1 MIYIEP
7 VSGTVRFAS
16 TPRFGS
22 QQMTKLKYDPDD
34 EQLRQEHTDEAIQ
47 ARIRSGQEHNYLR
60 DGVLGGIDGAVTT
73 FAVVCG
79 VVGGQLPGSV
89 VILLG
94 FANLFADGFSMAVG
108 NFEGTKSER
117 DLVER
122 ARDIERRHIQRVPEA
137 EAEEIREIYRQK
149 GFEGEVIED
158 IVEVICDDEELWVD
172 TMVSEEWKLPLETP
186 SPYRAGLVTFAA
198 FCVAGLVP
206 LVPYFIGALEPTQ
219 MFLVSSIATAL
230 TFLGIGL
237 LKGKLSD
244 VPMVKSGLSTLLTGG
259 GAAVVAYVV
268 GYLLR
273 GVVDAV

>member
-1 MIYIEP
+1 MPE
-7 VSGTVRFAS
+7 
-16 TPRFGS
+16 
-22 QQMTKLKYDPDD
+22 LHYDADD
-34 EQLRQEHTDEAIQ
+34 ERLREEHTDDAIQ
-47 ARIRSGQEHNYLR
+47 SRIRDGQDHSYLR

-79 VVGGQLPGSV
+79 VVGGQLPGAV

-117 DLVER
+117 DLVNR
-122 ARDIERRHIQRVPEA
+122 AREIERRHIERVPES

-149 GFEGEVIED
+149 GFDGKVVEQ
-158 IVEVICDDEELWVD
+158 IVEVITADEELWVD
-172 TMVSEEWKLPLETP
+172 TMVSEEWGLPLDSP
-186 SPYRAGLVTFAA
+186 NPYRAGLVTFAA

-206 LVPYFIGALEPTQ
+206 LIPYLFSILEPSQ
-219 MFLVSSIATAL
+219 MFFVSSVATGI
-230 TFLGIGL
+230 TFLVIGL
-237 LKGKLSD
+237 LKGKLTDMS
-244 VPMVKSGLSTLLTGG
+244 MWRSGLATLLTGG

>member
-1 MIYIEP
+1 M
-7 VSGTVRFAS
+7 A
-16 TPRFGS
+16 
-22 QQMTKLKYDPDD
+22 KLHYDPDD
-34 EQLRQEHTDEAIQ
+34 QRLQEEHTDEAIA
-47 ARIRSGQEHNYLR
+47 ARIRAGQEHNYLR

-79 VVGGQLPGSV
+79 VVGGQLPGSI

-122 ARDIERRHIQRVPEA
+122 ARDIERRHIERVPEA
-137 EAEEIREIYRQK
+137 EADEIREIYRQK
-149 GFEGEVIED
+149 GFEGDVIED
-158 IVEVICDDEELWVD
+158 IVEVICSDKELWID
-172 TMVSEEWKLPLETP
+172 TMVSEEWKLPLDTP
-186 SPYRAGLVTFAA
+186 NPYRAGLVTFAA
-198 FCVAGLVP
+198 FCLAGLVP
-206 LVPYFIGALEPTQ
+206 LVPYFLSALEPTQ
-219 MFLVSSIATAL
+219 MFVVSSVATAF

-237 LKGKLSD
+237 LKGRLSD
-244 VPMVKSGLSTLLTGG
+244 ISMVKSGLSTLLTGG

-273 GVVDAV
+273 GIVDAV